1 MNTRIEQHSL
11 LQKVER
17 AVEGLIG
24 LASVA
29 VVLTGTIAICFPV
42 LA

>member
-1 MNTRIEQHSL
+1 MNTQIEYSVR
-11 LQKVER
+11 QKVEG